1 MEGVESMKEIEL
13 QNEWQVFISC
23 KIKDS
28 SNNYTRDWYLA
39 KELYEFLISNCIKV
53 FMSDFSI
60 NKSDFKR
67 VIYDA
72 LDRSV
77 VLIVV
82 ATTKENISSRW
93 VEEEWDCF
101 IGEINDG
108 RKKGEVFTYV
118 ERLSI
123 GDLPLP
129 LRKRLS
135 FSPNEE
141 SKQELLNKVHIAIQ
155 GSNEHITRN
164 INEDGNSI
172 IESKLTAKNENE
184 LRMKAIKLRE
194 VNEIG
199 FSTTEIVKTLIEI
212 DYQTLENIDEHHEG
226 DLQQWTEV
234 NDVFPEGTCLLLD
247 TKYNNRIVGYWHFV
261 PIDEDALMVAKRG
274 ELFDGDISVDSMAIM
289 GFPGDYNIYVV
300 GVAILPKYRSVLSL
314 RLLFDRFC
322 STFKDLAGQDIFI
335 KEMVACAFTPEGN
348 ALCRSAGMKLLR
360 PQIDHGNIYQLE
372 MRTLKPPFS
381 RDRDLAAL
389 YNEHFGNE

>member
-1 MEGVESMKEIEL
+1 MRLIGEIEF

-28 SNNYTRDWYLA
+28 NNDYTRDWYLA
-39 KELYEFLISNCIKV
+39 KELYEFLISNCFRV

-60 NKSDFKR
+60 NKSDFKK
-67 VIYDA
+67 VIYEA
-72 LDRSV
+72 LDRSI

-118 ERLSI
+118 EGLSI

-135 FSPNEE
+135 FSPNEA
-141 SKQELLNKVHIAIQ
+141 SKQELLKKVRIAIQ
-155 GSNEHITRN
+155 GSNEQTSKKIK
-164 INEDGNSI
+164 EDSNSR
-172 IESKLTAKNENE
+172 IESSPALNRETEHRLKALKLP
-184 LRMKAIKLRE
+184 E

-199 FSTTEIVKTLIEI
+199 FSTAEIVKSLIEI

-226 DLQQWTEV
+226 DLHQWTEV
-234 NDVFPEGTCLLLD
+234 NDIFPEGTCLLLD
-247 TKYNNRIVGYWHFV
+247 THYDNRIVGYWHFV
-261 PIDEDALMVAKRG
+261 PIDEDVLLVAKRG
-274 ELFDGDISVDSMAIM
+274 ELFDGDISVDSMTIM
-289 GFPGDYNIYVV
+289 GFSGDYNVYIV
-300 GVAILPKYRSVLSL
+300 GVAILPRYRSVLSL
-314 RLLFDRFC
+314 RLLFDKFC
-322 STFKDLAGQDIFI
+322 STIKDLACQNIFI

-348 ALCRSAGMKLLR
+348 ALCKSAGMKLLR

-372 MRTLKPPFS
+372 MRILKPPFS